1 MKRVNLLKAICG
13 GVLVLAAAFTVSLA
27 KEGMVSCANL
37 IYGGVKTAHCFSDE
51 FLRLVETKTTIRTTR
66 QFSQVRLLSDEL
78 YEYPFAIMTG
88 QEQFALT
95 GPEVERLRDYLTNG
109 GFLLASSG
117 CSESAWD
124 QSFRT
129 EIRRVFPDKMLTRL
143 PFTHPLFHT
152 VFDINALETKHSG
165 TAFLEAI
172 VLDERIVVVYSKEG
186 LNDTAHKEGCCC
198 CGGDEIRNSL
208 QVNTNILAYVLTH

>member
-1 MKRVNLLKAICG
+1 MEKVSILKTIGG
-13 GVLVLAAAFTVSLA
+13 GVLVLAAAVTVSLA

-95 GPEVERLRDYLTNG
+95 APEVERMRDYLTNG

-124 QSFRT
+124 QSFRR
-129 EIRRVFPDKMLTRL
+129 EIKRVFPDKTLTRL
-143 PFTHPLFHT
+143 EFAHPLFHT
-152 VFDINALETKHSG
+152 VFDINVLETKHRGS
-165 TAFLEAI
+165 AYLEAI
-172 VLDERIVVVYSKEG
+172 VIDERVVVVYSKEG

-198 CGGDEIRNSL
+198 CGGDEIMNSL
-208 QVNTNILAYVLTH
+208 QVNTNILAYALTH